1 MRRPQTPRPLP
12 INKDGS
18 NGAARGAAKSAQP
31 RQSADANTG
40 PAKTGSAAG
49 SRQRESAQQ
58 RVSSRQS
65 ETRQRDERQK
75 LLAGVKIGAKIQRVR
90 ALLLDVVQCAVR
102 QLKLLVK
109 PSPALAL
116 G

>member
-1 MRRPQTPRPLP
+1 MAVTGLPVGRLNLRSQGSVLRPLMLALGLL
-12 INKDGS
+12 KLAQLLVVGS
-18 NGAARGAAKSAQP
+18 E
-31 RQSADANTG
+31 
-40 PAKTGSAAG
+40 KTASN
-49 SRQRESAQQ
+49 
-58 RVSSRQS
+58 
-65 ETRQRDERQK
+65 QK

-90 ALLLDVVQCAVR
+90 APLLDVVQCAVR

>member
-1 MRRPQTPRPLP
+1 MAVTGLP
-12 INKDGS
+12 VGRLSLRSQGNLLTLTLGLLKLAQLLVVGREKTAS
-18 NGAARGAAKSAQP
+18 N
-31 RQSADANTG
+31 
-40 PAKTGSAAG
+40 
-49 SRQRESAQQ
+49 
-58 RVSSRQS
+58 
-65 ETRQRDERQK
+65 QK

-90 ALLLDVVQCAVR
+90 APLLDVVQCAVR

>member
-1 MRRPQTPRPLP
+1 MAVTGLPVGRLSLRSQGSVLQPLTLALGLL
-12 INKDGS
+12 KL
-18 NGAARGAAKSAQP
+18 AQLLV
-31 RQSADANTG
+31 
-40 PAKTGSAAG
+40 AG
-49 SRQRESAQQ
+49 SE
-58 RVSSRQS
+58 RVASN
-65 ETRQRDERQK
+65 QK
-75 LLAGVKIGAKIQRVR
+75 LLAGVKVDVKIQRAH

>member
-1 MRRPQTPRPLP
+1 MAVTGLP
-12 INKDGS
+12 VGRLSLRSQGNLLTLTLGLLKLAQLLVVGS
-18 NGAARGAAKSAQP
+18 
-31 RQSADANTG
+31 
-40 PAKTGSAAG
+40 
-49 SRQRESAQQ
+49 E
-58 RVSSRQS
+58 RVASN
-65 ETRQRDERQK
+65 QK
-75 LLAGVKIGAKIQRVR
+75 LLAGVKVDVKIQRVH

>member
-1 MRRPQTPRPLP
+1 MAVTGLP
-12 INKDGS
+12 VGRLSLRSQGNLLTLTLGLLKLAQLLVVGS
-18 NGAARGAAKSAQP
+18 E
-31 RQSADANTG
+31 
-40 PAKTGSAAG
+40 KTASN
-49 SRQRESAQQ
+49 
-58 RVSSRQS
+58 
-65 ETRQRDERQK
+65 QK

-90 ALLLDVVQCAVR
+90 APLLDVVQCAVR

>member
-1 MRRPQTPRPLP
+1 MAVTGLP
-12 INKDGS
+12 VGRLNLRSQGNLLTLTLGLLKLAQLLVVGS
-18 NGAARGAAKSAQP
+18 E
-31 RQSADANTG
+31 
-40 PAKTGSAAG
+40 KTASN
-49 SRQRESAQQ
+49 
-58 RVSSRQS
+58 
-65 ETRQRDERQK
+65 QK

-90 ALLLDVVQCAVR
+90 APLLDVVQCAVR

>member
-1 MRRPQTPRPLP
+1 MAVTGLP
-12 INKDGS
+12 VGRLSLRSQGNLLTLTLGLLKL
-18 NGAARGAAKSAQP
+18 AQLLV
-31 RQSADANTG
+31 
-40 PAKTGSAAG
+40 AG
-49 SRQRESAQQ
+49 SE
-58 RVSSRQS
+58 RVASN
-65 ETRQRDERQK
+65 QK
-75 LLAGVKIGAKIQRVR
+75 LLAGVKVDVKIQRVH